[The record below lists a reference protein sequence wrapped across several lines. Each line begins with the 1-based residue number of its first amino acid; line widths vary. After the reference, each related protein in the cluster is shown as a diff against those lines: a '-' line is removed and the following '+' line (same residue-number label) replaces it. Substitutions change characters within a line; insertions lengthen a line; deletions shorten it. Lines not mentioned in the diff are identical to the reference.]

1 MGREDLIKIFENTVW
16 MCETNHKLK
25 DKIIAKIKCYV
36 DSDDN
41 LCVDIIRYEEK
52 AFKVRISNFSRRILY
67 NWTTKDVVDK
77 YRRFV
82 MKYYFK

>member
-1 MGREDLIKIFENTVW
+1 MMAEYEYLFTKALHD
-16 MCETNHKLK
+16 KLK
-25 DKIIAKIKCYV
+25 DKIIAKINCYV